1 MRSLVIALFVAAST
15 SALAISVPPPSSV
28 PDMGS
33 TSFLLAAAVAG
44 LVAGR
49 KFLGRR

>member
-1 MRSLVIALFVAAST
+1 MRSLVIALFVAVTS
-15 SALAISVPPPSSV
+15 SALANTLPPPTSV

-33 TSFLLAAAVAG
+33 TSLLLVTAVAG